1 MEIQDGSHNWTA
13 TITDKGSL
21 GNDRPGQ
28 RGAFYMRKG
37 WECMKL
43 YLGMGNKSGG
53 TLQLSTT
60 VQTNMDS
67 TVIGAH

>member
-13 TITDKGSL
+13 TTTDKGSL
-21 GNDRPGQ
+21 GNDRPRQG
-28 RGAFYMRKG
+28 GAFYMRKG
-37 WECMKL
+37 WEYMKL
-43 YLGMGNKSGG
+43 YLGMGNRSGG